1 MTEYKYIDTQLFE
14 QRCNAL
20 SIINK
25 FFEEKYF
32 KDLKSDILKR
42 LMIDLRTTNIIY
54 LKQYFQGGIDYIK
67 DETKFKT
74 EQKQVIKNQLI
85 ILFNNNSYL
94 KFEEYN
100 IDIIVDYVMNR
111 FYDNF
116 KKEILEIYEIGYKN
130 SLSFS

>member
-42 LMIDLRTTNIIY
+42 LMIDLRTINIIY
-54 LKQYFQGGIDYIK
+54 LKQYFQSAIDYIK

-100 IDIIVDYVMNR
+100 IDIIVDYIMNR

>member
-32 KDLKSDILKR
+32 KDLKSDILRR

-54 LKQYFQGGIDYIK
+54 LKQCFQGGI
-67 DETKFKT
+67 
-74 EQKQVIKNQLI
+74 N
-85 ILFNNNSYL
+85 
-94 KFEEYN
+94 
-100 IDIIVDYVMNR
+100 
-111 FYDNF
+111 
-116 KKEILEIYEIGYKN
+116 
-130 SLSFS
+130 

>member
-1 MTEYKYIDTQLFE
+1 M
-14 QRCNAL
+14 
-20 SIINK
+20 INWNYNISNNIK
-25 FFEEKYF
+25 F
-32 KDLKSDILKR
+32 
-42 LMIDLRTTNIIY
+42 Y
-54 LKQYFQGGIDYIK
+54 LAAIDYIK